1 MILKK
6 VFCCTILNMEMKPS
20 FIGKQIYLFSIYFTI
35 FAYNIFTAMP
45 KQTDQKIPDW
55 VLSKMKQ
62 YCAYQERCMFDVKT
76 KLTEFHL
83 RDDLYDKVI
92 IQLKKE
98 DYLNEERFAKV
109 FASGKLRINKWGK
122 NKIYAA
128 LQQKRVPELFI
139 LEGLGEID
147 QDEYINILRDLISKK
162 SKELKVTDFS
172 KKMKKLA
179 TFAISRGFES
189 RLVWDVLNFKD

>member
-1 MILKK
+1 
-6 VFCCTILNMEMKPS
+6 
-20 FIGKQIYLFSIYFTI
+20 
-35 FAYNIFTAMP
+35 MP

-76 KLTEFHL
+76 KLNEFRL

-189 RLVWDVLNFKD
+189 KLVWDVLNFKD

>member
-1 MILKK
+1 
-6 VFCCTILNMEMKPS
+6 
-20 FIGKQIYLFSIYFTI
+20 
-35 FAYNIFTAMP
+35 MP

-76 KLTEFHL
+76 KLNEFHL

-98 DYLNEERFAKV
+98 DYLNEERFARV

-162 SKELKVTDFS
+162 SKELKETDFS

-179 TFAISRGFES
+179 NFATSRGFES
-189 RLVWDVLNFKD
+189 KLVWDVLNFKD